1 MKLSQYSIEKVVLV
15 IKTNSRSICKNAILD
30 PKFYKGEYKYF
41 NGKLFFGTDG
51 SLPDNNFYNLIK
63 LLLEKEITE

>member
-15 IKTNSRSICKNAILD
+15 IKLIVEVYAKNAILD

-63 LLLEKEITE
+63 LLLEKR